1 MRKNTGKV
9 REFGPSGKMG
19 TMQEPQS
26 SVVLLFVLGCGNST
40 MSSKMYHD
48 GYRDIT
54 NIDYSTVVIKK
65 MREKYKSINTLRWEV
80 MDITDM
86 KFETETF
93 DAIIE
98 KGTLDSLLV
107 TETDPWN
114 LSDTGRQTMD
124 IILSQV

>member
-1 MRKNTGKV
+1 
-9 REFGPSGKMG
+9 
-19 TMQEPQS
+19 
-26 SVVLLFVLGCGNST
+26 
-40 MSSKMYHD
+40 MYHD

-65 MREKYKSINTLRWEV
+65 MREKYKSINSLRWDV
-80 MDITDM
+80 IDITDM

-93 DAIIE
+93 DAVIE

-124 IILSQV
+124 TILSQV

>member
-1 MRKNTGKV
+1 
-9 REFGPSGKMG
+9 
-19 TMQEPQS
+19 
-26 SVVLLFVLGCGNST
+26 

-65 MREKYKSINTLRWEV
+65 MREKYKSINSLRWDV
-80 MDITDM
+80 IDITDM

-93 DAIIE
+93 DAVIE

-124 IILSQV
+124 TILSQV